1 MSSLACV
8 AAEVNESTSSAFL
21 IAFQQHAT
29 AAEFFKPVAEHLR
42 VKMKA
47 VRYSAIQKVQTVVAS
62 ILLGCPY
69 TSSINHRLVPD
80 QVAAREW
87 GMERFPDQSQINLF
101 LNRMTAENLTQL
113 EQAHQDLLRAHS
125 LLRSA
130 AQVVVDIDQ
139 TGLRVTGKTYELA
152 EKGYFPRRRGARGY
166 QLSAALASA
175 EGREPEAIAW
185 KLDPGN
191 VVGPT
196 RLADLIGAA
205 LAALEQRGP
214 RLVVRLDAGYG
225 VSQATLDILLGEEVG
240 FVLKWRDP
248 RVAKRIVRE
257 HQLKLQ
263 RHTKDVR
270 VADGPLYQ
278 GVRSVICEVKGEL
291 TMLLTNLDR
300 GAKAL
305 FDFYNQRQTIEAFFK
320 ASKHVFGM
328 ANLRSR
334 RFLAI
339 AVFLGF
345 VLLTHNL
352 LVWTK
357 AALFAGTK
365 LVSAHTREMVEKIIS
380 VPASLV
386 RRRNGFRIELPAVGV
401 LARELRE
408 ALCPAAVQLPL
419 PYNSRL

>member
-1 MSSLACV
+1 
-8 AAEVNESTSSAFL
+8 
-21 IAFQQHAT
+21 
-29 AAEFFKPVAEHLR
+29 
-42 VKMKA
+42 
-47 VRYSAIQKVQTVVAS
+47 
-62 ILLGCPY
+62 
-69 TSSINHRLVPD
+69 
-80 QVAAREW
+80 
-87 GMERFPDQSQINLF
+87 
-101 LNRMTAENLTQL
+101 MTAENLVQL
-113 EQAHQDLLRAHS
+113 EQAHQDLLHAHS

-139 TGLRVTGKTYELA
+139 TGLRVTGKTFEFA

-175 EGREPEAIAW
+175 EGCEPEAIACH
-185 KLDPGN
+185 LDPGN
-191 VVGPT
+191 IVGPV
-196 RLADLIGAA
+196 RLPDLIRAT

-214 RLVVRLDAGYG
+214 RLVIRLDAGYG
-225 VSQATLDILLGEEVG
+225 ISHATLEALLEVG
-240 FVLKWRDP
+240 VGFILKWRDP
-248 RVAKRIVRE
+248 RVVNKIVRE
-257 HQLKLQ
+257 HQVQWQ

-300 GAKAL
+300 TAKVL

-339 AVFLGF
+339 AAFLGLVF
-345 VLLTHNL
+345 LTHNL
-352 LVWTK
+352 LVRTK
-357 AALFAGTK
+357 AVLFAGSM
-365 LVSAHTREMVEKIIS
+365 LVAAHTRQLVEKVIR
-380 VPASLV
+380 VPALLV
-386 RRRNGFRIELPAVGV
+386 RRQGKLELELPAVGV

-408 ALCPAAVQLPL
+408 ALSPRAVQLPL
-419 PYNSRL
+419 TYSVGRKGGSHALLDQYPEPG